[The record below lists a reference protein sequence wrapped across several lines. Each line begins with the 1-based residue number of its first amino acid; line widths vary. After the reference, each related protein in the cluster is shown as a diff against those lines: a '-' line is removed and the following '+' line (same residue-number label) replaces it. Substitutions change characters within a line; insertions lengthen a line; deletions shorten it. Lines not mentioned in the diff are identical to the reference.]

1 MLNEILISNDSS
13 NFFKLFIEEN
23 NKTKTKRFF
32 VNNIDLQFGLEE
44 YNNKYIINYE
54 LNNNKLSKEYES
66 IIRKI
71 EKNIANLI
79 EDDNI
84 EVKSIFY
91 KKEKFPILCR
101 GYIKK
106 NKNKFITI
114 YKNKDGNEIS
124 LFDLKKNEIYNIE
137 LEISGVWKYGKSAGL
152 YINII
157 SLKNNN

>member
-23 NKTKTKRFF
+23 NKTKTIRFF
-32 VNNIDLQFGLEE
+32 VNEILLPFGLEE
-44 YNNKYIINYE
+44 YKNKYVINFE
-54 LNNNKLSKEYES
+54 LNNNKSSKEYES
-66 IIRKI
+66 LIRKI
-71 EKNIANLI
+71 EKNITNLI
-79 EDDNI
+79 EEEDL

-91 KKEKFPILCR
+91 KKKNLPVLCR

-106 NKNKFITI
+106 NKNKFITL
-114 YKNKDGNEIS
+114 YKNKDGTEIS

-137 LEISGVWKYGKSAGL
+137 LEISGIWKYGKSAGL